1 MRPVSRLWS
10 GWGRAAGQAVD
21 EDVDKGTDW
30 PSCGVRYGRPPPAQR
45 LAYHAAP
52 GGERRAELTERGG
65 QPAAELQSARR
76 QWRRRGLL
84 TSQLAG
90 RFMAIADS
98 GQGRDSTRACCSE
111 GGEIVAKATIDPA
124 LAGISAIRAGLGMIL
139 ARSAQRFGSKTALIA
154 GGWTLTYQALHELCD
169 RVAGGLH
176 ALGVRPGDRV
186 SLYSPNR
193 WEWVVAYHAALRAGA
208 VVNPINVMLTPEE
221 VAFVL
226 NDCGAAVIFTAGEKA
241 EVIVGLTR
249 AVPTLRRVI
258 SFDPAGGDVTLFE
271 DLLTSPPAT
280 QQTPRPA
287 PADLST
293 IGYTSGTTGHPKG
306 AMQSHRAVFLNTA
319 ALFAVQ
325 TRTQRDVMVNA
336 LPLPHVY
343 GNVVMNGTF
352 MAGAT
357 LVMMERFDPALALAE
372 IERHHATVFDGVP
385 TMYAMMLA
393 DPSMPSTDLSSLRI
407 CAVGGQTMPVAK
419 MQEWEAGS
427 GAPLLELWGM
437 TELGG
442 AGTSNCSYMPN
453 VHGSIGFALPGAE
466 ARVAALHDAS
476 VTVPDGEPGELMIR
490 GPLVMLGYYGNEPAT
505 KAAIEP
511 DGWMH
516 TGDIASRDDEGHY
529 FIVDRRKDLIITGG
543 FNVYPAEIERVVAS
557 HPAVAMVA
565 VGSVPDETLGELA
578 RAYVVLRPGATATQ
592 AQIIEHCRPHL
603 AAYKL
608 PRSVQFVPDLP
619 KTSTGKVMRRELKTL
634 DH

>member
-1 MRPVSRLWS
+1 MTAS
-10 GWGRAAGQAVD
+10 GSALSAVLF
-21 EDVDKGTDW
+21 K
-30 PSCGVRYGRPPPAQR
+30 
-45 LAYHAAP
+45 
-52 GGERRAELTERGG
+52 
-65 QPAAELQSARR
+65 
-76 QWRRRGLL
+76 
-84 TSQLAG
+84 
-90 RFMAIADS
+90 
-98 GQGRDSTRACCSE
+98 
-111 GGEIVAKATIDPA
+111 GEIVAGATLDPI
-124 LAGISAIRAGLGMIL
+124 AGEITPVRADLGMIL
-139 ARSAQRFGSKTALIA
+139 ARAAERFGSKTALIA
-154 GGWTLTYQALHELCD
+154 GGRTMTYQELD
-169 RVAGGLH
+169 DMSGRVAGGLH
-176 ALGVRPGDRV
+176 ELGVRPGDRV

-193 WEWVVAYHAALRAGA
+193 WEWVVAYHGALRAGA

-226 NDCGAAVIFTAGEKA
+226 NDCGAAVIFTAGEHA
-241 EVIVGLTR
+241 GVMLGLTR

-258 SFDPAGGDVTLFE
+258 SFDKVEGAAFFGDLLRSPAGPRV
-271 DLLTSPPAT
+271 
-280 QQTPRPA
+280 PRPD

-325 TRTQRDVMVNA
+325 TRTDRDVMLNA

-343 GNVVMNGTF
+343 GNIVMNGTF

-357 LVMMERFDPALALAE
+357 LVMMERFDAATALAE
-372 IERHHATVFDGVP
+372 MSRHRVTVFDGVP

-393 DPSMPSTDLSSLRI
+393 DPSVPGADLSSLRI
-407 CAVGGQTMPVAK
+407 CAVGGQTMPAAK
-419 MQEWEAGS
+419 MAEWERRS

-466 ARVAALHDAS
+466 ARVAALGDAK
-476 VTVPDGEPGELMIR
+476 VTVADGEPGELMIR
-490 GPLVMLGYYGNEPAT
+490 GPLVMLGYYGNPQAT
-505 KAAIEP
+505 RETIEP

-516 TGDIASRDDEGHY
+516 TGDIATRDDEGHY

-565 VGSVPDETLGELA
+565 VGSVPDETRGELA
-578 RAYVVLRPGATATQ
+578 RAYVVLRPGATATE
-592 AQIIEHCRPHL
+592 AEIIDHCRPHL

-608 PRSVQFVPDLP
+608 PRSARFVPDLP

-634 DH
+634 DS

>member
-1 MRPVSRLWS
+1 M
-10 GWGRAAGQAVD
+10 
-21 EDVDKGTDW
+21 
-30 PSCGVRYGRPPPAQR
+30 
-45 LAYHAAP
+45 
-52 GGERRAELTERGG
+52 AE
-65 QPAAELQSARR
+65 
-76 QWRRRGLL
+76 
-84 TSQLAG
+84 
-90 RFMAIADS
+90 
-98 GQGRDSTRACCSE
+98 
-111 GGEIVAKATIDPA
+111 ATIDPVRDRME
-124 LAGISAIRAGLGMIL
+124 AGSGPVTADLGTIVTRA
-139 ARSAQRFGSKTALIA
+139 AQRFGSKTALIA
-154 GGWTLTYQALHELCD
+154 AGRTLTYQALDDLCD

-176 ALGVRPGDRV
+176 DMGVRPGDRV

-208 VVNPINVMLTPEE
+208 VVNPINVMLTAEE

-226 NDCGAAVIFTAGEKA
+226 NDCGAAAIFTSGDKA
-241 EVIVGLTR
+241 EVIAGLTR
-249 AVPTLRRVI
+249 SVPTLRRVI
-258 SFDPAGGDVTLFE
+258 SFDPRAVALPRSG
-271 DLLTSPPAT
+271 SCSA
-280 QQTPRPA
+280 TPRRRRTYPGR

-306 AMQSHRAVFLNTA
+306 AMQSHRAVFLNSA

-325 TRTQRDVMVNA
+325 TRTDRDVMLNA

-343 GNVVMNGTF
+343 GNMVMNGTF

-357 LVMMERFDPALALAE
+357 LVMMERFDPGQALAA
-372 IERHHATVFDGVP
+372 IQRHRATVFDGVP

-393 DPSMPSTDLSSLRI
+393 DPALPGTDLSSLRL

-419 MQEWEAGS
+419 MAEWERRS

-442 AGTSNCSYMPN
+442 AGTANPSYMPN

-466 ARVAALHDAS
+466 ARVAALDDAS

-505 KAAIEP
+505 RAAIEP

-516 TGDIASRDDEGHY
+516 TGDIATRDEEGHY
-529 FIVDRRKDLIITGG
+529 FIIDRRKDLIITGG
-543 FNVYPAEIERVVAS
+543 FNVYPAEIERVVAA

-578 RAYVVLRPGATATQ
+578 RAYVVLRPGGAATEAE
-592 AQIIEHCRPHL
+592 IIEHCRPHL
-603 AAYKL
+603 AAYKR
-608 PRSVQFVPDLP
+608 PRSVRFVPDLP

-634 DH
+634 DS

>member
-1 MRPVSRLWS
+1 M
-10 GWGRAAGQAVD
+10 
-21 EDVDKGTDW
+21 
-30 PSCGVRYGRPPPAQR
+30 
-45 LAYHAAP
+45 
-52 GGERRAELTERGG
+52 AE
-65 QPAAELQSARR
+65 
-76 QWRRRGLL
+76 
-84 TSQLAG
+84 
-90 RFMAIADS
+90 
-98 GQGRDSTRACCSE
+98 
-111 GGEIVAKATIDPA
+111 AKAQMSPVQADLGTIV
-124 LAGISAIRAGLGMIL
+124 
-139 ARSAQRFGSKTALIA
+139 ARSAQRYGPKLALVA
-154 GGWTLTYQALHELCD
+154 GQRTLTYQALHDLCG
-169 RVAGGLH
+169 RVAGGLRE
-176 ALGVRPGDRV
+176 LGVRPGDRV

-241 EVIVGLTR
+241 AVMAGLTR

-258 SFDPAGGDVTLFE
+258 SFDPAGGEVTLFA
-271 DLLTSPPAT
+271 DLLTSAPAT
-280 QQTPRPA
+280 QQIPRPA

-325 TRTQRDVMVNA
+325 ARTGDDVMLNA

-352 MAGAT
+352 MVGAT
-357 LVMMERFDPALALAE
+357 LVMMERFDPAEALDE
-372 IERHHATVFDGVP
+372 IGRHRATVFDGVP

-393 DPSMPSTDLSSLRI
+393 DSSMPGTDLSSLRI

-419 MQEWEAGS
+419 MQEWEARS

-442 AGTSNCSYMPN
+442 AGTSNCAYMPN
-453 VHGSIGFALPGAE
+453 VHGSIGFALPAAE
-466 ARVAALHDAS
+466 ARVAALDDAS

-529 FIVDRRKDLIITGG
+529 FIVDRKKDLIITGG
-543 FNVYPAEIERVVAS
+543 FNVYPAEIERVAAS

-565 VGSVPDETLGELA
+565 VGSVPDETLGEMA

-608 PRSVQFVPDLP
+608 PRSVRFVPDLP

-634 DH
+634 DR

>member
-1 MRPVSRLWS
+1 M
-10 GWGRAAGQAVD
+10 
-21 EDVDKGTDW
+21 
-30 PSCGVRYGRPPPAQR
+30 
-45 LAYHAAP
+45 
-52 GGERRAELTERGG
+52 AE
-65 QPAAELQSARR
+65 
-76 QWRRRGLL
+76 
-84 TSQLAG
+84 
-90 RFMAIADS
+90 
-98 GQGRDSTRACCSE
+98 
-111 GGEIVAKATIDPA
+111 ATIDPM
-124 LAGISAIRAGLGMIL
+124 LAEMSTFQADLGMIV
-139 ARSAQRFGSKTALIA
+139 ARSAQRYGSKPALISA
-154 GGWTLTYQALHELCD
+154 GRTLTYRALHDLCD
-169 RVAGGLH
+169 QAAGGLQR
-176 ALGVRPGDRV
+176 LGVRPGDCV

-226 NDCGAAVIFTAGEKA
+226 NDCGAAAIFTSGEKA
-241 EVIVGLTR
+241 DVIAGLTR

-258 SFDPAGGDVTLFE
+258 SFDPAGGNITGFE
-271 DLLTSPPAT
+271 DLLASPAAT
-280 QQTPRPA
+280 QEIPRPA

-325 TRTQRDVMVNA
+325 TRTDRDVLLSA

-343 GNVVMNGTF
+343 GNIVMNGTF
-352 MAGAT
+352 LAGAT
-357 LVMMERFDPALALAE
+357 LVLMERFDPALALAE
-372 IERHHATVFDGVP
+372 IGRHHVTVFDGVP

-393 DPSMPSTDLSSLRI
+393 DPSLPGTDLSSLRI

-419 MQEWEAGS
+419 MAEWERRS

-437 TELGG
+437 TELAG

-466 ARVAALHDAS
+466 ARIAALDDAR

-490 GPLVMLGYYGNEPAT
+490 GPLVMLGYYGNESAT

-511 DGWMH
+511 DGWLH
-516 TGDIASRDDEGHY
+516 TGDIATRDDEGHY

-543 FNVYPAEIERVVAS
+543 FNVYPAEIERVVAAY
-557 HPAVAMVA
+557 PAVAMVA

-592 AQIIEHCRPHL
+592 AEIIEHCRPHL

-608 PRSVQFVPDLP
+608 PRSVRFVPDLP

-634 DH
+634 DD

>member
-1 MRPVSRLWS
+1 MADGTLDPV
-10 GWGRAAGQAVD
+10 
-21 EDVDKGTDW
+21 
-30 PSCGVRYGRPPPAQR
+30 
-45 LAYHAAP
+45 
-52 GGERRAELTERGG
+52 
-65 QPAAELQSARR
+65 AAEV
-76 QWRRRGLL
+76 
-84 TSQLAG
+84 
-90 RFMAIADS
+90 
-98 GQGRDSTRACCSE
+98 ST
-111 GGEIVAKATIDPA
+111 
-124 LAGISAIRAGLGMIL
+124 IRADLGMIV
-139 ARSAQRFGSKTALIA
+139 ARAAERFAARPALVA
-154 GGWTLTYQALHELCD
+154 GGQTLAYQELDQMCG

-176 ALGVRPGDRV
+176 ELGVRPGDRV
-186 SLYSPNR
+186 SLYSANR

-226 NDCGAAVIFTAGEKA
+226 NDCGAAAIFTAGEKA
-241 EVIVGLTR
+241 EVILGLTR

-258 SFDPAGGDVTLFE
+258 SFDQVGGGAARFG
-271 DLLTSPPAT
+271 DLLQSSAT
-280 QQTPRPA
+280 VPQVPRSD

-325 TRTQRDVMVNA
+325 TRSDRDVMLNA

-343 GNVVMNGTF
+343 GNIVMNGTF
-352 MAGAT
+352 MVGGT
-357 LVMMERFDPALALAE
+357 LVMMERFDAATALAE
-372 IERHHATVFDGVP
+372 IARNQVTVFDGVP

-393 DPSMPSTDLSSLRI
+393 DPSLPGADLHSLRI

-419 MQEWEAGS
+419 MAEWERRA

-466 ARVAALHDAS
+466 ARIAALDDAK
-476 VTVPDGEPGELMIR
+476 VTLPDGEPGELMIR

-505 KAAIEP
+505 RAAIEP

-516 TGDIASRDDEGHY
+516 TGDIATRDEEGHY

-543 FNVYPAEIERVVAS
+543 FNVYPAEIERVVAA

-578 RAYVVLRPGATATQ
+578 RAYVVLRPGATATE
-592 AQIIEHCRPHL
+592 AEVIDHCRPHL

-608 PRSVQFVPDLP
+608 PRSVRFVPDLP

-634 DH
+634 DN

>member
-1 MRPVSRLWS
+1 MAEAAIDPVL
-10 GWGRAAGQAVD
+10 
-21 EDVDKGTDW
+21 
-30 PSCGVRYGRPPPAQR
+30 
-45 LAYHAAP
+45 
-52 GGERRAELTERGG
+52 AELS
-65 QPAAELQSARR
+65 P
-76 QWRRRGLL
+76 
-84 TSQLAG
+84 
-90 RFMAIADS
+90 
-98 GQGRDSTRACCSE
+98 
-111 GGEIVAKATIDPA
+111 
-124 LAGISAIRAGLGMIL
+124 IRADLGML
-139 ARSAQRFGSKTALIA
+139 LVRSAQRFGSKPALIA
-154 GGWTLTYQALHELCD
+154 GGRTLTYRALHELCD

-226 NDCGAAVIFTAGEKA
+226 NDCGAAAIFTAGEKA
-241 EVIVGLTR
+241 EVILSLTQD
-249 AVPTLRRVI
+249 VPTLRRVI
-258 SFDPAGGDVTLFE
+258 SFDPVGGGATPFE
-271 DLLTSPPAT
+271 DLLSCPAEAPEI
-280 QQTPRPA
+280 PRPA
-287 PADLST
+287 SADLST

-306 AMQSHRAVFLNTA
+306 AMESHRAVFLNTA

-325 TRTQRDVMVNA
+325 MRTDRDVMLNA

-343 GNVVMNGTF
+343 GNIVMNGIF

-357 LVMMERFDPALALAE
+357 LVMMERFDAAMALAE
-372 IERHHATVFDGVP
+372 IGRHRVTVFDGVP

-393 DPSMPSTDLSSLRI
+393 DPSLPGTDLSSLRI

-419 MQEWEAGS
+419 MAEWERRS
-427 GAPLLELWGM
+427 HAPLLEIWGM

-453 VHGSIGFALPGAE
+453 IHGSIGFALPGLE
-466 ARVAALHDAS
+466 ARVAALDEAG
-476 VTVPDGEPGELMIR
+476 VTVRDGEPGELMVR
-490 GPLVMLGYYGNEPAT
+490 GPLVMLGYYGNEQAT
-505 KAAIEP
+505 RAAIEP
-511 DGWMH
+511 DGWLH
-516 TGDIASRDDEGHY
+516 TGDIATRDDEGHY
-529 FIVDRRKDLIITGG
+529 FIVDRKKDLIITGG

-565 VGSVPDETLGELA
+565 VGSMPDETLGELA

-592 AQIIEHCRPHL
+592 TQIIEHCRPHL

-608 PRSVQFVPDLP
+608 PRSVRFVPDLP

-634 DH
+634 DN